1 MINLQ
6 NIEKAFQYKSI
17 SDLKKSYWLFK
28 MINYPTLVKIGKWKL
43 NFALKIGFPIKW
55 IVKPTVFKQFCG
67 GETIE
72 ECQNTINTL
81 GKYNVKT
88 ILDYSKEGAENEIS
102 FEETKNEII
111 KTIEKAKV
119 EKNISFAVFKMTG
132 IAEFNILEKASKST
146 NLHNDDLIKYQKT
159 KQRTQEICEKSYQED
174 IPIFIDAEESW
185 IQTAIDDLAY
195 EMMLKFNQ
203 NKAIVFNTLQLYR
216 NDRIEY
222 LKNIINKAKQDNIKL
237 GFKLVRGAYM
247 EKERERAVKLNYPSP
262 INNTKQDTDNIYN
275 EAIKI
280 CIENSDIV
288 SICIATHN
296 EESTLYALELMK
308 KYNIG
313 SNDNRI
319 HFAQLLGMSDNI
331 SFNLSNKGF
340 NVSKYVP
347 YGPVKDVMPYL
358 IRRAQENTSVAGQTG
373 RELSLISNE
382 LKRRRNFKQ

>member
-72 ECQNTINTL
+72 ECQKTINTL

-88 ILDYSKEGAENEIS
+88 ILDYSKEGAENDIS

-111 KTIEKAKV
+111 STIEKAKV

-146 NLHNDDLIKYQKT
+146 NLRNEDLIKYQKT
-159 KQRTQEICEKSYQED
+159 KQHTQEICEKSYQED
-174 IPIFIDAEESW
+174 IPIFIDAEETW
-185 IQTAIDDLAY
+185 IQSAIDNLAY

-203 NKAIVFNTLQLYR
+203 NKTIVFNTLQLYR

-222 LKNIINKAKQDNIKL
+222 LKNIINKAKRDNIKL

-280 CIENSDIV
+280 CIENIDIV

-296 EESTLYALELMK
+296 EESTLYALDLMAK
-308 KYNIG
+308 SNIS

-331 SFNLSNKGF
+331 SFNLSNEGF
-340 NVSKYVP
+340 NASKYVP

-382 LKRRRNFKQ
+382 IKRRRSLK

>member
-6 NIEKAFQYKSI
+6 NIEKAFQYKSK

-43 NFALKIGFPIKW
+43 NFAIKIGFPIKW

-81 GKYNVKT
+81 GRYNVKT

-247 EKERERAVKLNYPSP
+247 EKERERAVKLNYISP

-331 SFNLSNKGF
+331 SFNLSNEGF

>member
-1 MINLQ
+1 MIDLQ
-6 NIEKAFQYKSI
+6 NIEKAFQYKSK

-43 NFALKIGFPIKW
+43 NFAIKIGFPIKW
-55 IVKPTVFKQFCG
+55 FVKPTVFKQFCG

-72 ECQNTINTL
+72 ECQNTINSL

-88 ILDYSKEGAENEIS
+88 ILDYSKEGAENETS

-111 KTIEKAKV
+111 KTIDKAKT
-119 EKNISFAVFKMTG
+119 EKNIAFAVFKMTG
-132 IAEFNILEKASKST
+132 IAEFNILEKASKT
-146 NLHNDDLIKYQKT
+146 TDLQNEDLLKYQKT
-159 KQRTQEICEKSYQED
+159 KHRTQAICEKAYQEN
-174 IPIFIDAEESW
+174 IPVFIDAEETW
-185 IQTAIDDLAY
+185 IQTAIDNIAY
-195 EMMLKFNQ
+195 EMILKFNQ
-203 NKAIVFNTLQLYR
+203 KKAIVYNTLQLYR

-222 LKNIINKAKQDNIKL
+222 LKNTINKAKQDNIKL

-247 EKERERAVKLNYPSP
+247 EKERERAIKLNYPSP
-262 INNTKQDTDNIYN
+262 INNTKAETDSIYN

-280 CIENSDIV
+280 CIENSDIM

-296 EESTLYALELMK
+296 EESTLYAIEMMK
-308 KYNIG
+308 KFNIKTT
-313 SNDNRI
+313 DERI
-319 HFAQLLGMSDNI
+319 HFAQLLGMSDHI
-331 SFNLSNKGF
+331 SFNLSNEGF

-382 LKRRRNFKQ
+382 LKRRKKLK